1 MYGNLP
7 EQKKGLIVMMPKAA
21 QKAAIY
27 GSRMPRV
34 ALSAMEARNIGKDLF
49 SSVLHTF

>member
-21 QKAAIY
+21 QKATIY
-27 GSRMPRV
+27 GSQMPRV
-34 ALSAMEARNIGKDLF
+34 AMSAMTAEDSEN
-49 SSVLHTF
+49 